1 LKGISMKIF
10 FSPPLIVGVL
20 VASISTP
27 SYAFLDALKKNMDKL
42 GSQIQGPGQAKS
54 AGAGAPKEGSV
65 DAVCSRVLGPPYQGT
80 LPAGTSAEELV
91 GKFFNV
97 SVDLGQKLREGI
109 SVLHVGSMPNI
120 EHMVRDIHDQE
131 IRRLGE
137 AFIRNPTVINLAH
150 IINKAE
156 SGDRYKPEDGPSQ
169 LTEARTLLALAIMQF
184 PQIAKNPNQAAT
196 IFRENFIQDSGLS
209 IAMMARLHL
218 FGDLGVPKDINAFSN
233 YVGQASNKYSVS
245 INDQSIFYA
254 LGKIPN
260 WQYANQYRS
269 LIQQSQQMAASL
281 NRSNGASQAA
291 PAIRSQALVLMEKGR
306 EIDDMTLEALGAG
319 PTVAQLRARGE
330 RMRKEASGEANLI
343 KVSVT
348 TSSEYKAEFERLLNS
363 SPKLSDDARK
373 KLADANQKRLE
384 NVGEMYKVT
393 GQVALL
399 FFNGNIAETQEIG
412 AYIND
417 YFRRSCE
424 TTFRTIQFAQ
434 EAGVPQPTTQI
445 SRDGDL

>member
-1 LKGISMKIF
+1 MKNHLFLSVVTGSVIALV
-10 FSPPLIVGVL
+10 SP
-20 VASISTP
+20 S

-42 GSQIQGPGQAKS
+42 GSQIQAPGQAKNPGS
-54 AGAGAPKEGSV
+54 ASPKEGSV

-80 LPAGTSAEELV
+80 FPPGTSAEEFV

-97 SVDLGQKLREGI
+97 TVDLGQKLREGI
-109 SVLHVGSMPNI
+109 SVLRVGAMPNI

-137 AFIRNPTVINLAH
+137 AFVRNPTLINLAH

-169 LTEARTLLALAIMQF
+169 YTEARTLLALTIMQF
-184 PQIAKNPNQAAT
+184 PMLAKNPNQAAVM
-196 IFRENFIQDSGLS
+196 FRENFIQDSGLS

-218 FGDLGVPKDINAFSN
+218 FGELGLAKDVNAFSN
-233 YVGQASNKYSVS
+233 YVAQASNKYSVS

-254 LGKIPN
+254 LGQIPN

-291 PAIRSQALVLMEKGR
+291 PAIRKQALALMEKGQ
-306 EIDDMTLEALGAG
+306 EIDDMTLDALGAG
-319 PTVAQLRARGE
+319 PTIAQLRARGE
-330 RMRKEASGEANLI
+330 RMRKEAAGEANLV

-348 TSSEYKAEFERLLNS
+348 TSAEYKAEFERLLS
-363 SPKLSDDARK
+363 TSPKLSDDARK

-412 AYIND
+412 GYVND

-445 SRDGDL
+445 SRDSDL